1 MRSTRSA
8 PPERRS
14 AKEKHTDFTER
25 QTSPKPRSTQT
36 LQQREDLRANHRWQP
51 RKPNPEPLP
60 RHNTPPDYRRK
71 QQETAPTTSTN
82 KQIYTNRH
90 QHNTTCLHQGKAT
103 IEEQE
108 CDPKTDLKSEEKGS
122 RRSLQTLNNRVHPL
136 FIQWVLI
143 STNILC
149 AYTYLTVLPSILHT
163 RYSPNY
169 PPSNPPPEIHSECS
183 PPPILTPAYH
193 NPSILHLTPT
203 HYSTPPTHTPH
214 QEAAHPDPPSKTE
227 NSPAPA
233 TPTQHT
239 HAIVSIKTCTH
250 HRSNTHS
257 TITHK
262 SQSSIPISLPS
273 RRHCRPPPPPEN
285 DCSIQSSQSHRSLPA
300 GAHTTRLESPAQS
313 HYSPHN
319 TAPTQTLSLTQIPHS
334 RSHPPAPKT
343 EYPRPNPKERRPPDP
358 PPLPLAH
365 AQRTIQ
371 HCLPQ
376 TKKRQTTLR
385 A

>member
-1 MRSTRSA
+1 MLVDGTMRSARSA

-14 AKEKHTDFTER
+14 AKERHTDFTER
-25 QTSPKPRSTQT
+25 QTTPKPRSTQT
-36 LQQREDLRANHRWQP
+36 LRQREDLRADHRWQP
-51 RKPNPEPLP
+51 RKPNPEPQL
-60 RHNTPPDYRRK
+60 RHNTPPNYRRE
-71 QQETAPTTSTN
+71 QQGIAPTPSTSN
-82 KQIYTNRH
+82 KIYANRH
-90 QHNTTCLHQGKAT
+90 QHNTTCLHQGKAPK
-103 IEEQE
+103 EEQE
-108 CDPKTDLKSEEKGS
+108 RDPKADMELGEKGR

-149 AYTYLTVLPSILHT
+149 AYTHLTALPSILHT
-163 RYSPNY
+163 RYLPNY
-169 PPSNPPPEIHSECS
+169 LPSNPPPEIYPECS
-183 PPPILTPAYH
+183 PPPTLTPTYH
-193 NPSILHLTPT
+193 NPSRLHLTPT
-203 HYSTPPTHTPH
+203 HYFALPTHTPH
-214 QEAAHPDPPSKTE
+214 QEAAHPDPPSGTE

-233 TPTQHT
+233 TPTKHKHT
-239 HAIVSIKTCTH
+239 IVSIKTCTH
-250 HRSNTHS
+250 HQSNTHS

-334 RSHPPAPKT
+334 RSHPPAPKKNT
-343 EYPRPNPKERRPPDP
+343 LDLTPKNADLLT
-358 PPLPLAH
+358 PLRSH
-365 AQRTIQ
+365 
-371 HCLPQ
+371 
-376 TKKRQTTLR
+376 
-385 A
+385 